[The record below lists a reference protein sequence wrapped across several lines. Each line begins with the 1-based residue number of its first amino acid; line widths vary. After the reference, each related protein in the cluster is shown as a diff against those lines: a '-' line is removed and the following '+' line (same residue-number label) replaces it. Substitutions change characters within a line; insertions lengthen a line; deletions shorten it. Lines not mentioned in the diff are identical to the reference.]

1 MYTYDDRY
9 VVNFSGRV
17 DASNRFGQDKNKR
30 FQPTWSAGLKWRI
43 TNEEFAR
50 KTWWLNPLDLYGFYG
65 YQGNAVSSVSR
76 S

>member
-50 KTWWLNPLDLYGFYG
+50 KT
-65 YQGNAVSSVSR
+65 
-76 S
+76 